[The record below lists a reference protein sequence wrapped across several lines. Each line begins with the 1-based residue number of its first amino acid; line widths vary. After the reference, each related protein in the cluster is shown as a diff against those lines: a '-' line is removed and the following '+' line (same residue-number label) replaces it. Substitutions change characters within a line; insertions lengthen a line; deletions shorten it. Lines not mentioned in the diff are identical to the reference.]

1 MEEYMELWQQAKID
15 ESGMDRVFNTEDLVP
30 MIIDLEKKQER
41 VLRFKTLGSVILLLA
56 VLIVFLNR
64 MPLTAFSLAGIG
76 IFVSSVLAVVVLL
89 NRLRFRITYEE
100 RSSSTLKL
108 ADISESRI
116 LTERKIFTTYLP
128 LFLVLALVGVNL
140 MYLDVFTEEEIQAR
154 IVYHVILT
162 ASLTAGFVAAL
173 RVRIRRFHKQFQPVL
188 DRIRRF
194 RSESDL
200 LAAD

>member
-1 MEEYMELWQQAKID
+1 MEHYIELWQQATID
-15 ESGMDRVFNTEDLVP
+15 ESGMDRVYQTEDLVP

-41 VLRFKTLGSVILLLA
+41 VLRFKTLASVILLLA

-64 MPLTAFSLAGIG
+64 MPLTAISLLGIG
-76 IFVSSVLAVVVLL
+76 IFTSSVLAVVILL

-116 LTERKIFTTYLP
+116 QSERKIFTSYLP
-128 LFLVLALVGVNL
+128 LFLIVALVGVNL
-140 MYLDVFTEEEIQAR
+140 MYVDVFREEETQAR
-154 IVYHVILT
+154 IFYHVILT
-162 ASLTAGFVAAL
+162 ASLSVAFVAAL
-173 RVRIRRFHKQFQPVL
+173 RVRIRRFHKQFLPVL

-194 RSESDL
+194 KRASESL
-200 LAAD
+200 EP